1 MSIRTVKR
9 LTGSK
14 PTLEGPA
21 ARRAQ
26 MQRLRQRYEPD
37 SQVLKFLEGSP
48 PGSPKIVPSGP
59 DARPAPH
66 RSRDGVPPAVTS
78 LGAHARCPGT
88 DLFDLHGDAPA
99 PSDCVL
105 AHGARL

>member
-37 SQVLKFLEGSP
+37 SQVLKFLEGRHQ
-48 PGSPKIVPSGP
+48 V
-59 DARPAPH
+59 RQ
-66 RSRDGVPPAVTS
+66 RSSPAVQTPDQ
-78 LGAHARCPGT
+78 HPI
-88 DLFDLHGDAPA
+88 DLATA
-99 PSDCVL
+99 C
-105 AHGARL
+105 RLQ